1 MDEIIESENVEIQPI
16 EVTTTTIPEFVILR
30 EKYKFLDDEFLNDV
44 IKFTLFC
51 DVVKFVKA
59 NVNAPNKSTK
69 ISVCYVLFKLI
80 KEGIVI
86 DNDSMML
93 QINNY
98 LNHININ
105 FNQFNIDLSNKYTL
119 QDKFIK
125 FSNYYLLE
133 KINEQIH
140 PIQEIQQNIQP

>member
-1 MDEIIESENVEIQPI
+1 MDETTEQQVEIQPI
-16 EVTTTTIPEFVILR
+16 EVSTTTIPEFVINR
-30 EKYKFLDDEFLNDV
+30 EKYKFLDEEFIEDI
-44 IKFTLFC
+44 IKFQIFC
-51 DVVKFVKA
+51 DAVNFVKA

-69 ISVCYVLFKLI
+69 ISFCFVMYRLI

-93 QINNY
+93 EFNNY
-98 LNHININ
+98 LNHVNTN

-133 KINEQIH
+133 KLNEQIH
-140 PIQEIQQNIQP
+140 PIQEIQQDVQL